1 MDEDLDLAESSAG
14 APVVPAISGELSAA
28 ILMMLLEDD
37 DATAILQHLAPDE
50 VKALGKGM
58 FEASSAN
65 ENDVE
70 RALESFVSSNRD
82 LSALAVGAPVRIREM
97 MHKALG
103 NVRAGNILSEI
114 EPQSSG
120 PSLDILR
127 WMDVASISEL
137 VASEHPQV
145 AAVILS
151 VLTPEVSAQAIAALD
166 EATQTDLLFRSANLS
181 SISADAIED
190 LEAILINYTSRK
202 AHAPDVSLGGRN
214 EVARIVKNLPR
225 PTAEKLLRALR
236 KKDRLLADAIEEEMF
251 VFDDLAA
258 LDAKTLGTILRNVDS
273 EQIGLAVKGAS
284 ELLGEKMLSTLS
296 ARAAQTIR
304 VRSSAP
310 MWKQLRRP
318 SSRLHARWP
327 HLAKSRWAERATIMS
342 DSPKRVSLLA
352 ATARST
358 GFRTS
363 AIRTTTPQAEIRPD
377 EYARGLADGQEMA
390 EAAFDAER
398 LALQKLLANAQ
409 AFQSE
414 AGPELSLL
422 LRETVVRLVGQ
433 ITDGVTIDE
442 ELLNRQIAR
451 AVDIITEADEARQI
465 LLHPDDAALVGK
477 TVGKLAVR
485 SDPSLSRAT
494 IRIECSQGWIE
505 HGVALG
511 IERLREALH
520 CEGMAA

>member
-1 MDEDLDLAESSAG
+1 MDEDLDITESPLG
-14 APVVPAISGELSAA
+14 APAVPSISGELSAA

-70 RALESFVSSNRD
+70 RALETFVSSNRD

-114 EPQSSG
+114 EPQSSA

-137 VASEHPQV
+137 VSSEHPQV

-166 EATQTDLLFRSANLS
+166 EPTQTDLLFRSANLS

-202 AHAPDVSLGGRN
+202 AHAPDVALGGRN

-304 VRSSAP
+304 DDIADMGQV
-310 MWKQLRRP
+310 
-318 SSRLHARWP
+318 
-327 HLAKSRWAERATIMS
+327 
-342 DSPKRVSLLA
+342 KRTDV
-352 ATARST
+352 
-358 GFRTS
+358 
-363 AIRTTTPQAEIRPD
+363 
-377 EYARGLADGQEMA
+377 
-390 EAAFDAER
+390 EAA
-398 LALQKLLANAQ
+398 QKA
-409 AFQSE
+409 
-414 AGPELSLL
+414 
-422 LRETVVRLVGQ
+422 V
-433 ITDGVTIDE
+433 
-442 ELLNRQIAR
+442 IA
-451 AVDIITEADEARQI
+451 VARQ
-465 LLHPDDAALVGK
+465 
-477 TVGKLAVR
+477 
-485 SDPSLSRAT
+485 
-494 IRIECSQGWIE
+494 
-505 HGVALG
+505 
-511 IERLREALH
+511 
-520 CEGMAA
+520 MAASGEIQMGGKGDDYV